1 MDLDYCVVN
10 SVVCKGKQ
18 FVDSTYGNLMDEE
31 FADGIVHML
40 DNIRKG
46 IKYL

>member
-18 FVDSTYGNLMDEE
+18 FVDSTYGNLMNKE
-31 FADGIVHML
+31 FADEIVHL
-40 DNIRKG
+40 LANIRKG
-46 IKYL
+46 I